1 MHEIDNCY
9 ISTKERAKE
18 EKGEVFWGD
27 ETGVQ
32 NECNYVRGYAPRG
45 EAPVAKLSHNNK
57 YRVNL
62 ISAISKGKTSFYTF
76 REQYDSTKARS
87 FL

>member
-1 MHEIDNCY
+1 
-9 ISTKERAKE
+9 
-18 EKGEVFWGD
+18 
-27 ETGVQ
+27 
-32 NECNYVRGYAPRG
+32 
-45 EAPVAKLSHNNK
+45 
-57 YRVNL
+57 VNL